1 MMYFQIGESQDHIT
15 FWSAVEA
22 VMPVIEFIGAIPLA
36 SKYENK
42 EQLVHVLVQHLVVK
56 RIQDVLAQFI
66 EGFECLGCF
75 KEVTSNP
82 KTTKQLFV
90 CDNSVILNSVMV
102 DELFKVN
109 FSQEGSN
116 HYILE
121 LKTHTYWR
129 DFVQDLEEE
138 PEGLQNLLT
147 FITGYDTVPPLGFD
161 PPLSLHFIHTEN
173 DSDDDAVPYAN
184 TCANMLQIPVL
195 SSFDVFQERMHL
207 AVKLGTTFTN
217 Q

>member
-1 MMYFQIGESQDHIT
+1 MDVFLCD
-15 FWSAVEA
+15 F
-22 VMPVIEFIGAIPLA
+22 L
-36 SKYENK
+36 ENY
-42 EQLVHVLVQHLVVK
+42 
-56 RIQDVLAQFI
+56 
-66 EGFECLGCF
+66 
-75 KEVTSNP
+75 TSFF
-82 KTTKQLFV
+82 L
-90 CDNSVILNSVMV
+90 
-102 DELFKVN
+102 
-109 FSQEGSN
+109 
-116 HYILE
+116 
-121 LKTHTYWR
+121 
-129 DFVQDLEEE
+129 EE